1 MKLKKLFKNKLAFT
15 LVELIV
21 VIAILAIL
29 ASVATVSTI
38 AILNNTRKT
47 PVENAVDAVKNTITI
62 YIASGGKFT
71 WKDLAAELDKMENCS
86 VGNLTTAGENT
97 VTAVT
102 GDAVSIFCAKF
113 TNATSSA
120 PASAVIE
127 IRNQYFKVRFTVN
140 SEGVVSD
147 QKEIKKVDEN
157 F

>member
-71 WKDLAAELDKMENCS
+71 WKDLAPELAKMENCS
-86 VGNLTTAGENT
+86 VPSPTTAGAA
-97 VTAVT
+97 TAVS
-102 GDAVSIFCAKF
+102 GDAVSVFCTKF

-120 PASAVIE
+120 SASAVIE
-127 IRNQYFKVRFTVN
+127 IRNQYFKVQFTVN
-140 SEGVVSD
+140 SEGVVSN
-147 QKEIKKVDEN
+147 QSEIKKVDEN

>member
-71 WKDLAAELDKMENCS
+71 WKDLAPELAKMENRLNQK
-86 VGNLTTAGENT
+86 GFEL
-97 VTAVT
+97 
-102 GDAVSIFCAKF
+102 SIDDTIISRQIF
-113 TNATSSA
+113 
-120 PASAVIE
+120 
-127 IRNQYFKVRFTVN
+127 
-140 SEGVVSD
+140 
-147 QKEIKKVDEN
+147 
-157 F
+157 